1 MSNYKCEHCG
11 MGVSGMKCAKCEK
24 DLVHNHI
31 TKDDGTTVG
40 VSEWP
45 DGCGKIK
52 SPMCCGDDMSCDLN
66 WLCLHEISNFIFI

>member
-1 MSNYKCEHCG
+1 MSEYKCSHCG
-11 MGVSGMKCAKCEK
+11 MGVAGMKCAKCGK

-40 VSEWP
+40 VSECP

-52 SPMCCGDDMSCDLN
+52 SPMCCGDDMSCELK
-66 WLCLHEISNFIFI
+66 